1 VHVRQSS
8 AREAAGQ
15 HFLRSK
21 QLAAKLVGEA
31 GVSSTD
37 LVVELGGGTGVLTQA
52 LVNSGA
58 AVAVVEL
65 DPALVAHLRSR
76 FGPLD
81 TLEVVQRDAVG
92 YAWPNRTF
100 TVVANLP
107 FARSGA
113 ILNHLLRSPL
123 TQLQR
128 AHVIVQWEFAA
139 KHAAV
144 WPATL
149 RATYWRAW
157 YDVSIS
163 RRLASTAFSPPPRV
177 AAAVLRIE
185 RRERPRVPIQR
196 HHAYWGFLSAAFS
209 SGQPIRRSLGPRLS
223 PLEVKRLATVLGF
236 SPDARPRDVDA
247 TQWSALFEHAD
258 RQP

>member
-1 VHVRQSS
+1 MRHAPEGLRRIGGHGSNDGDGPCTSGSLPRGKPPASTSS
-8 AREAAGQ
+8 A
-15 HFLRSK
+15 
-21 QLAAKLVGEA
+21 
-31 GVSSTD
+31 VS
-37 LVVELGGGTGVLTQA
+37 
-52 LVNSGA
+52 NSQ
-58 AVAVVEL
+58 
-65 DPALVAHLRSR
+65 PSSR
-76 FGPLD
+76 
-81 TLEVVQRDAVG
+81 
-92 YAWPNRTF
+92 PNRTF
-100 TVVANLP
+100 SVVANLP
-107 FARSGA
+107 FARSSA

-177 AAAVLRIE
+177 AAAVLHIE
-185 RRERPRVPIQR
+185 RRERPRVPSQR